1 MIEKAKQWLDDLT
14 DSERYIVFGGGA
26 ALIGLTVYLARR
38 DRVYSSL
45 VDFDHGLKYQPNE
58 DITDAKGIR
67 AIPVQGF
74 DYFSDT
80 ANIIPAMAFRWS
92 DELRDYEFFSLSF
105 TPRRASDV
113 EPEPVTSYL
122 LSMQQTYE
130 SGSAYICDEDIKNL
144 ISLGIVPSNF
154 DFSKAAFN
162 FSNNTLNHFLIGYSD
177 PYLMRTNRDPVKVI
191 TPVWGVSFGS
201 AFDTSSAPNP
211 RYSERDLRQIYK
223 YSAQMLNSEFMLTR
237 GDFGCASKVGEHECA
252 FERILLMNC
261 LLSRWDIKKAKID
274 PNIEFKSIFYGPGQ
288 QWNPS
293 DYFKSLMEGS
303 LTPKAELVYNK
314 FIKHQ
319 FWGMPT
325 IGYSTTNF
333 IHPYSMATVDKNGKR
348 ITENPEWIK
357 TTDTQLGVYPALH
370 PIRVGE
376 AIASDNS
383 KTFR

>member
-1 MIEKAKQWLDDLT
+1 MIEKAKQWLEELT
-14 DSERYIVFGGGA
+14 DTQRYIVFGGGA
-26 ALIGLTVYLARR
+26 ALLGLSVYLARR
-38 DRVYSSL
+38 DRASSSL
-45 VDFDHGLKYQPNE
+45 VDFDKGLEYQPNE
-58 DITDAKGIR
+58 DVVKARGIG
-67 AIPVQGF
+67 ATSVQGF
-74 DYFSDT
+74 EYFSDSS
-80 ANIIPAMAFRWS
+80 NKIPAMAFRWS

-113 EPEPVTSYL
+113 EPEPASTYL
-122 LSMQQTYE
+122 ASMQQIYE
-130 SGSAYICDEDIKNL
+130 SGSAYICDEDISSL
-144 ISLGIVPSNF
+144 MALGIIPSNF

-211 RYSERDLRQIYK
+211 RYSESDLRQIYK

-237 GDFGCASKVGEHECA
+237 GEFGCASKVGEHECA

-261 LLSRWDIKKAKID
+261 LLVRWDIKKHKID
-274 PNIEFKSIFYGPGQ
+274 SNIDFKSIFYGPGQ
-288 QWNPS
+288 QWNPTN
-293 DYFKSLMEGS
+293 YFKSLMEGS
-303 LTPKAELVYNK
+303 LNTKAELIYNK
-314 FIKHQ
+314 FMKYQ
-319 FWGMPT
+319 FWNMPT

-333 IHPYSMATVDKNGKR
+333 LHPLSMSPVDKNGKR
-348 ITENPEWIK
+348 INPEWIK
-357 TTDTQLGVYPALH
+357 ATDTRLGVYPALH